1 MSEQDCIGKIPEHV
15 KFLSVAKLALYL
27 EKKARAR
34 IKTLK
39 SGNVNFA
46 SLISEVVLR
55 QRMLTTGVKRDEGV
69 RILKHFYGEEY
80 AEKKFDEIK
89 EELRKNGALR
99 ALIEVSKGRGETK
112 SKGRPPK
119 IYYLFENSKEELK
132 GLEWLKS
139 LVKYAYMASSLPYA
153 DSMIVKA
160 FLQWLETLSEEKRS
174 KVLECLASGVGLS
187 TDKCIENLKWISSG
201 VLEEGNRE
209 EIKKILEEVRGKL
222 DEKSYKYLK
231 SLLLW
236 RPKYE

>member
-1 MSEQDCIGKIPEHV
+1 MGKQDYIGKIPEGV
-15 KFLSVAKLALYL
+15 KFLLVAKLALYW
-27 EKKARAR
+27 EKEAETL

-39 SGNVNFA
+39 SGNVNFK
-46 SLISEVVLR
+46 SLMSEVVLR
-55 QRMLTTGVKRDEGV
+55 RRMLTTGVKRDEGV

-89 EELRKNGALR
+89 EKLRKSGDL
-99 ALIEVSKGRGETK
+99 LVLSKVVKGRGKTK

-119 IYYLFENSKEELK
+119 VYYLFKKSKEELK
-132 GLEWLKS
+132 WLKN
-139 LVKYAYMASSLPYA
+139 LAKYAYIASSLPYT

-160 FLQWLETLSEEKRS
+160 LLQWLETLNEEKKS
-174 KVLECLASGVGLS
+174 KVLECLASDVELS
-187 TDKCIENLKWISSG
+187 TDKYVENLKWISSG
-201 VLEEGNRE
+201 VLEEGIRK
-209 EIKKILEEVRGKL
+209 EIKKILKEVKGKL